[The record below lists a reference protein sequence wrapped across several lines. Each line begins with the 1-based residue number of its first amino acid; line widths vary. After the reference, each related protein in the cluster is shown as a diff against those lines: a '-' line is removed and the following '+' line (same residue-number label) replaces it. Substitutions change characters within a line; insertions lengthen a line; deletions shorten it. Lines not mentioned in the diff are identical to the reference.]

1 MAPLLRWVKPPG
13 GWARVRRAARVC
25 PIDDLGEGSKGLRRI
40 PADAAPTWREA
51 VSIYGE
57 RRVLLVFVLGFSSG
71 LPLLLT
77 FSTLAF
83 RLAETGIDKG
93 SIGLFALVG
102 LAYGWKF
109 VWSPVLDRFRP
120 PLLGGLGRR
129 RGWLASIQILLALA
143 ILALGACPPE
153 TRLGLTAAGAV
164 LVACLSASQDIVID
178 AWRVELLGERQQ
190 GAGAAASVAGYRVA
204 LLLAGAG
211 ALVVAEWG
219 GWFWAYAAMAGLM
232 LPGLVAT
239 LVGPETAAPVSDAAA
254 PLTVR
259 LRRSVV
265 EPLSEFFSRNG
276 VAAAVAILLFIMLYK
291 LGDALLGAMSN
302 PFYVE
307 LGFTKTEV
315 ASIVKVQGLLA
326 TLAGGFLGGA
336 IVNRHGMLP
345 ALWICGI
352 VQMLSNLVFVAQAM
366 AGHDVWML
374 SVTIAVENL
383 AGGMGTAAFVAYLSS
398 LCDVRY
404 TATQYALLSSVMAQA
419 RTTLAASAGFL
430 ALALGWIGFFLLT
443 TAAAIPALVL
453 LVWLQRRAAG
463 CRVLHPAVAT

>member
-1 MAPLLRWVKPPG
+1 MPAE
-13 GWARVRRAARVC
+13 AA
-25 PIDDLGEGSKGLRRI
+25 
-40 PADAAPTWREA
+40 ATWRGA
-51 VSIYGE
+51 LSIYGE
-57 RRVLLVFVLGFSSG
+57 RRVLLVLVLGFSSG

-120 PLLGGLGRR
+120 PFLGRLGRR
-129 RGWLASIQILLALA
+129 RGWLALIQLALIGA
-143 ILALGACPPE
+143 IAALGSCRPE
-153 TRLGLTAAGAV
+153 TQLGLTAAAAV
-164 LVACLSASQDIVID
+164 LVAFLSASQDIVID
-178 AWRVELLGERQQ
+178 AWRIELLAERQQ
-190 GAGAAASVAGYRVA
+190 GAGAAAAVAGYRVA
-204 LLLAGAG
+204 LLVAGAG
-211 ALVVAEWG
+211 ALLVAEAS
-219 GWFWAYAAMAGLM
+219 GWLWAYAAMAALM

-239 LVGPETAAPVSDAAA
+239 LLGPETAAPVQDAAA
-254 PLTVR
+254 PFAVR
-259 LRRSVV
+259 LRRSVL
-265 EPLSEFFSRNG
+265 EPLGEFFSRNG

-315 ASIVKVQGLLA
+315 ASIVKVQGLFA

-336 IVNRHGMLP
+336 IVNRYGVLP

-352 VQMLSNLVFVAQAM
+352 VQMLSNLVFVAQAV

-374 SVTIAVENL
+374 AVTIAIENL
-383 AGGMGTAAFVAYLSS
+383 AGGMGTAAFVAYLSA

-430 ALALGWIGFFLLT
+430 AEALGWIGFFLLT

-463 CRVLHPAVAT
+463 REILRPAVAT